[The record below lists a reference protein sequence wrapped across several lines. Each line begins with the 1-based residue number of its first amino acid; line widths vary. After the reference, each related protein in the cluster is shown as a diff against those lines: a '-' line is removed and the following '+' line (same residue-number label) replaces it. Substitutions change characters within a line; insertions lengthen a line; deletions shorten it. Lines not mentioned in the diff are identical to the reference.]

1 MIRNIN
7 NKLFMDWDKFHE
19 LLTATLLVCEHYIQ
33 DKPPPPHT
41 FKHVNEL
48 IIKRNACV
56 LPVPPDYVVLKSR

>member
-33 DKPPPPHT
+33 DKKPPT
-41 FKHVNEL
+41 IL
-48 IIKRNACV
+48 
-56 LPVPPDYVVLKSR
+56 LDM